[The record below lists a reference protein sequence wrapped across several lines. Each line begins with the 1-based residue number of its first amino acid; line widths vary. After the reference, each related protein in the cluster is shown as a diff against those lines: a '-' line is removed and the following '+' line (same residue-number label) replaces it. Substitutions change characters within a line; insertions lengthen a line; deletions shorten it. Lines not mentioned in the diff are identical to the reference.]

1 MPVTHRDSYGND
13 AGAVLTPVIK
23 APVIKALDDDG
34 RIGGYLL
41 IWGSPSQRDLQ
52 GEYFTPE
59 TPSWGCTGMTV
70 APPCTHHGQDDAL
83 KSALVGVLDTLRADE
98 TGLWAEAQLE
108 KRLRYFRALLA
119 LVQRGALAWSSG
131 SLPHLREVASD
142 GRILRWPIVEGSLTP
157 TPAEPR
163 QTGIQ
168 TLKSA
173 YDALGLDSER
183 WLRAGN
189 HSSATSKKG
198 EMHMTQPMEEN
209 GAAHGA
215 AYGASNGAATLAA
228 ATMPPAAPEMAAEF
242 PAPPATTAPARKHLP
257 LALRGAPNGAQ
268 LRVGSPYDDLSALD
282 LLHGYVL
289 LSAGR
294 QFRGVSE
301 RYANALARKV
311 VGAGLLA
318 RKADELSHSTQANFG
333 DEWVPDLWSAQV
345 WQQARQSNVI
355 LPLFRAIEM
364 PGNPFHLPVEGA
376 APQVYYVPETTDENQ
391 LSLADGNS
399 AIPDS
404 KIGSRKLT
412 LNASKLALRVGFS
425 AELVEDSIVPVLRLF
440 REQALRAIADS
451 IDYALLNGDTSNG
464 SGNLNHPNAANARFR
479 AFDGLRKLPLV
490 TRTAHRVDASGA
502 PTLALL
508 RQARFSMPIR
518 YAARPSDLA
527 WVVDGGS
534 YAKFLAI
541 DEFLTMEKAG
551 AAATA
556 QSGQIG
562 FADGAPVVVSAE
574 MPLTDGANGKVS
586 ATSANNSRGT
596 ALCVY
601 RPGWY
606 VGYRR
611 RIAVSVDYLPYY
623 DSYQLTATVRLA
635 FVNYD
640 QDVAAALFNI
650 QI

>member
-1 MPVTHRDSYGND
+1 MPGEIHND
-13 AGAVLTPVIK
+13 ARSDHPPAL
-23 APVIKALDDDG
+23 KALDENG
-34 RIGGYLL
+34 RIGGYLVV
-41 IWGSPSQRDLQ
+41 WGSPAQRDLQ

-59 TPSWGCTGMTV
+59 TELGLDWYDRRP
-70 APPCTHHGQDDAL
+70 ALYHHGQDAAL

-98 TGLWAEAQLE
+98 IGLWAEAQLE
-108 KRLRYFRALLA
+108 RRLRYFRALVQ
-119 LVQRGALAWSSG
+119 LVKRGALGWSSG
-131 SLPHLREVASD
+131 SLPQLREVASD

-163 QTGIQ
+163 QTRIQ
-168 TLKSA
+168 SLKSA
-173 YDALGLDSER
+173 YAALGLDSAR
-183 WLRAGN
+183 WLQHAGSSSDN
-189 HSSATSKKG
+189 HMKG
-198 EMHMTQPMEEN
+198 CNTMSH
-209 GAAHGA
+209 HL
-215 AYGASNGAATLAA
+215 SNGGNGNPTSASVAYQPSSIPQEL
-228 ATMPPAAPEMAAEF
+228 PQFPQEPARFQQEPARF
-242 PAPPATTAPARKHLP
+242 PQEPARKHLP
-257 LALRGAPNGAQ
+257 LTVNAAAP
-268 LRVGSPYDDLSALD
+268 RVGSPYDDLSALD

-301 RYANALARKV
+301 RYANALAQKV
-311 VGAGLLA
+311 VGAGMTA
-318 RKADELSHSTQANFG
+318 RKSDELIHSTQTSFG
-333 DEWVPDLWSAQV
+333 DEWVPNLWSAQV
-345 WQQARQSNVI
+345 WQQARLSNVI

-364 PGNPFHLPVEGA
+364 PSNPFHLPVEGTD
-376 APQVYYVPETTDENQ
+376 PTVYFVPETTGEGQ
-391 LSLADGNS
+391 LALDAAAS

-404 KIGSRKLT
+404 KIGSKKLT

-425 AELVEDSIVPVLRLF
+425 AELVEDSIVPVLQMF

-451 IDYALLNGDTSNG
+451 IDYTLLNGDTAGASANINQPG
-464 SGNLNHPNAANARFR
+464 AATTANARYR

-490 TRTAHRVDASGA
+490 TKTAHKVDANGE

-508 RQARFSMPIR
+508 RQTRFSLPMR

-527 WVVDGGS
+527 WIVDGGS

-541 DEFLTMEKAG
+541 SEFLTMDKAG

-556 QSGQIG
+556 QTGQIG
-562 FADGAPVVVSAE
+562 FADGVPVVVSAE
-574 MPLTDGANGKVS
+574 MPLTDGTSGKVHS
-586 ATSANNSRGT
+586 TASRNMRGS

-623 DSYQLTATVRLA
+623 DSYQLTTTVRLA
-635 FVNYD
+635 FINYD
-640 QDVAAALFNI
+640 EDVAAALYNI